1 MNEGDDCLGRDGK
14 GGDAEA
20 PATPAGPSK
29 LPLSYDDVPLPL
41 AKWTDSFAILATLT
55 LVGFLLVYLK
65 GILMPFVVAL
75 FLVYL
80 VRPLANTI
88 SSCRC
93 RRRAPPEEGEA
104 ATGPERASLLHA
116 STDPKL
122 MLRDM
127 ETRLPRWAGV
137 FLALLFAISVM
148 VAFALAITLTLTS
161 FEQSIPG
168 YRESAQREWTQL
180 LSWLKAKLNLELP
193 ELQALPSRL
202 FSSLAGS
209 ILSSSMGIVSDGDTP
224 RRRRAIR
231 RNSPARLSIPLTSP
245 PRPSQA
251 R

>member
-14 GGDAEA
+14 GDAEN

>member
-1 MNEGDDCLGRDGK
+1 
-14 GGDAEA
+14 
-20 PATPAGPSK
+20 
-29 LPLSYDDVPLPL
+29 
-41 AKWTDSFAILATLT
+41 
-55 LVGFLLVYLK
+55 
-65 GILMPFVVAL
+65 
-75 FLVYL
+75 
-80 VRPLANTI
+80 
-88 SSCRC
+88 
-93 RRRAPPEEGEA
+93 
-104 ATGPERASLLHA
+104 
-116 STDPKL
+116 

-209 ILSSSMGIVSDGDTP
+209 ILSSSMGIVSDGAP
-224 RRRRAIR
+224 RRRAGRGDARAHVR
-231 RNSPARLSIPLTSP
+231 PHAAP
-245 PRPSQA
+245 PRLPGRERRA
-251 R
+251 RAPAGLGVRQEPRPAAEVRHLAATVLRERRAGDVLHSREWDLMKTVRSEKLGCFDVNRFSPKTHSVG

>member
-20 PATPAGPSK
+20 PATPAATSK

-41 AKWTDSFAILATLT
+41 AKWTDSFAILATLP

-148 VAFALAITLTLTS
+148 VAFASASECTKSEIILAS
-161 FEQSIPG
+161 V
-168 YRESAQREWTQL
+168 RDASA
-180 LSWLKAKLNLELP
+180 
-193 ELQALPSRL
+193 
-202 FSSLAGS
+202 
-209 ILSSSMGIVSDGDTP
+209 
-224 RRRRAIR
+224 
-231 RNSPARLSIPLTSP
+231 
-245 PRPSQA
+245 
-251 R
+251 

>member
-41 AKWTDSFAILATLT
+41 TKWTDSFAILATLT

-104 ATGPERASLLHA
+104 ATGPERASLLGSTRHPGTRAQRCRLSFAFADSRTACTRSLRHA
-116 STDPKL
+116 STCLCDVAQG
-122 MLRDM
+122 M
-127 ETRLPRWAGV
+127 G
-137 FLALLFAISVM
+137 SV
-148 VAFALAITLTLTS
+148 
-161 FEQSIPG
+161 
-168 YRESAQREWTQL
+168 R
-180 LSWLKAKLNLELP
+180 
-193 ELQALPSRL
+193 
-202 FSSLAGS
+202 
-209 ILSSSMGIVSDGDTP
+209 
-224 RRRRAIR
+224 
-231 RNSPARLSIPLTSP
+231 
-245 PRPSQA
+245 
-251 R
+251 

>member
-1 MNEGDDCLGRDGK
+1 MY
-14 GGDAEA
+14 
-20 PATPAGPSK
+20 PA
-29 LPLSYDDVPLPL
+29 
-41 AKWTDSFAILATLT
+41 
-55 LVGFLLVYLK
+55 
-65 GILMPFVVAL
+65 
-75 FLVYL
+75 
-80 VRPLANTI
+80 
-88 SSCRC
+88 
-93 RRRAPPEEGEA
+93 
-104 ATGPERASLLHA
+104 
-116 STDPKL
+116 
-122 MLRDM
+122 
-127 ETRLPRWAGV
+127 
-137 FLALLFAISVM
+137 
-148 VAFALAITLTLTS
+148 LTLTS